1 MRILALCLTIC
12 LLTGQAAPALT
23 MDQAVEKALEFNPQI
38 QQFVALENAAGSR
51 SDKARA
57 PFWPSLEVGYSYWT
71 GERDPVLDE
80 DEASTVFSS
89 ARYNLFNGGSDWYS
103 LQEANFLADA
113 AGYQRQSV
121 VADTVLAVKG
131 AFIEV
136 LRAERNVETEQKS
149 VELLERQR
157 HESSLRLRE
166 GLIARNDLLR
176 VEVELSTARQRLLRA
191 KGDLAIAR
199 QNLVRTLGL
208 PRAEVRQLD
217 DLTLRP
223 EIPAYHFDSLQE
235 EMFFARSELRF
246 LVNRLAADRAGRRA
260 VQGDFLPEIDL
271 VLSYE
276 RFGNG
281 TIPNTG
287 DNDYDSDSRA
297 MIEASWTLFSGFDTH
312 YEMAAREQE
321 IRARIQEIRATEEQL
336 TQQLQFALEEL
347 KVAEGNLATAEIGL
361 KQAEENYRV
370 NDNRYKAR
378 VATTVDLLDAQEFLT
393 RARNEKVKAFY
404 DFHLADV
411 ALERVLQRGPRLYE

>member
-1 MRILALCLTIC
+1 MRTLALCLTIC

-38 QQFVALENAAGSR
+38 QQFVALENAAGAR

-113 AGYQRQSV
+113 ANYQRQSV

-136 LRAERNVETEQKS
+136 LRAERNVETEEKS

-176 VEVELSTARQRLLRA
+176 VA
-191 KGDLAIAR
+191 
-199 QNLVRTLGL
+199 
-208 PRAEVRQLD
+208 
-217 DLTLRP
+217 
-223 EIPAYHFDSLQE
+223 
-235 EMFFARSELRF
+235 
-246 LVNRLAADRAGRRA
+246 
-260 VQGDFLPEIDL
+260 
-271 VLSYE
+271 YE
-276 RFGNG
+276 RIHQRPGAYRDHVYGEFEAGG
-281 TIPNTG
+281 T
-287 DNDYDSDSRA
+287 
-297 MIEASWTLFSGFDTH
+297 SWLYLSPVPFEQAGFDTRVPRQPILH
-312 YEMAAREQE
+312 FVKDFLAVVPMVLTIWPGLFAGIYLLAKSKKISEHTHSQEDKRDETIEQ
-321 IRARIQEIRATEEQL
+321 
-336 TQQLQFALEEL
+336 
-347 KVAEGNLATAEIGL
+347 
-361 KQAEENYRV
+361 
-370 NDNRYKAR
+370 
-378 VATTVDLLDAQEFLT
+378 
-393 RARNEKVKAFY
+393 
-404 DFHLADV
+404 
-411 ALERVLQRGPRLYE
+411 